1 MLTLLLVPAALAAEL
16 TTLPPAMTGDA
27 SLSYRTNQSR
37 MVLEEGGSK
46 VGGVL
51 EADHVI
57 TVGGVFSV
65 LDDLAVAVEIPIHP
79 LTRISYTNSHLMGW
93 DPTRGE
99 GTYLGTE
106 PDSASSLEGKG
117 LDGVWLG
124 LRGTPLSEARGQ
136 QATWLLDLSF
146 RTPHASK
153 NFWVGT
159 NKARGAGVGAAA
171 QRLTATFATT
181 RGIAHPYLQIV
192 LLRQG
197 SLEVELDDGTFTV
210 QPEKSATM
218 GAGTEFFH
226 YKDPASGNE
235 IHSDF
240 RLGFGYHTDATYP
253 SGTWLPHVLPA
264 TAGQTTLK
272 GEHTSVSG
280 TAGLIWRFLP
290 EAKMAL
296 RGGMGW
302 LSPTRLEDAYPIY
315 TDASSF
321 TWNVNVGV
329 TYEIR
334 P

>member
-1 MLTLLLVPAALAAEL
+1 MLTILLAQAALAAEL

-27 SLSYRTNQSR
+27 SLSYRTDQSR
-37 MVLEEGGSK
+37 VVLEEGGTS
-46 VGGVL
+46 VGGVQ
-51 EADHVI
+51 EVDHVI

-65 LDDLAVAVEIPIHP
+65 LDDLAVAIEIPIHP
-79 LTRISYTNSHLMGW
+79 LSRISYTESHLMGW
-93 DPTRGE
+93 DPTRDQ
-99 GTYLGTE
+99 GTYLGGSSE
-106 PDSASSLEGKG
+106 RASNLEGKG
-117 LDGVWLG
+117 MDGVWLG

-136 QATWLLDLSF
+136 RATWLMDLSL

-153 NFWVGT
+153 NFWVGAD
-159 NKARGAGVGAAA
+159 KARGAGVGAAA

-181 RGIAHPYLQIV
+181 RGIAHPYLQVI

-197 SLEVELDDGTFTV
+197 ALEVELEDGTFTV
-210 QPEKSATM
+210 QPEKAATM

-226 YKDPASGNE
+226 YKDAASGNE
-235 IHSDF
+235 IHTDF
-240 RLGFGYHTDATYP
+240 RLDFGYHTDGTYP
-253 SGTWLPHVLPA
+253 SGTWLPNVLPA

-280 TAGLIWRFLP
+280 TAGVIWRFLP

-296 RGGMGW
+296 RGGLGW
-302 LSPTRLEDAYPIY
+302 LSPTRLEDPYPIY

-321 TWNVNVGV
+321 KWNVNVGV

>member
-1 MLTLLLVPAALAAEL
+1 MLTLLLAPSALAAEL

-27 SLSYRTNQSR
+27 SLSYRTNQSHL
-37 MVLEEGGSK
+37 VLEEAGTP

-65 LDDLAVAVEIPIHP
+65 LEDLAVALEIPIHP
-79 LTRISYTNSHLMGW
+79 LSRISYTESHLMGW
-93 DPTRGE
+93 DPTREE
-99 GTYLGTE
+99 GTYVGGDLE
-106 PDSASSLEGKG
+106 SASSLEGRG
-117 LDGVWLG
+117 LDGIWLG
-124 LRGTPLSEARGQ
+124 IRGTPLSEARGQ

-153 NFWVGT
+153 NFWVGA
-159 NKARGAGVGAAA
+159 NKSRGAGVGAAA

-181 RGIAHPYLQIV
+181 RGAAHPYLQTV

-197 SLEVELDDGTFTV
+197 SVEVELDDGTFTV
-210 QPEKSATM
+210 QPEKAALMS
-218 GAGTEFFH
+218 AGTEFFH
-226 YKDPASGNE
+226 YEDAASGNE

-240 RLGFGYHTDATYP
+240 SLGFGYHTDATYP
-253 SGTWLPHVLPA
+253 SGTWLPDVLPA

-290 EAKMAL
+290 DAKMAL
-296 RGGMGW
+296 HGGMKW
-302 LSPTRLEDAYPIY
+302 LSPTRVEAPYPIY
-315 TDASSF
+315 TDASGF
-321 TWNVNVGV
+321 AWNVNVGV